1 MKKTHLFGS
10 TIVLGAKSH
19 QNVKNKREYTVT
31 VYQFSEKYQNLRFKK
46 NKFESHLDSDFRLV
60 AFSKLVFSVC
70 RQFLKTCHLLG
81 MLANDAPSE
90 N

>member
-1 MKKTHLFGS
+1 M
-10 TIVLGAKSH
+10 
-19 QNVKNKREYTVT
+19 REKGNILSKQ
-31 VYQFSEKYQNLRFKK
+31 YQFSEKYQNLRFKI
-46 NKFESHLDSDFRLV
+46 NKFGSHLDSDFHLV

-70 RQFLKTCHLLG
+70 RQFLKTCHLG